1 MKVAELAVVD
11 DPAWGGIYTTTVA
24 DLSAVMKF
32 FSEVFAHLLICLV
45 AIVILVTLF
54 MNHKGRKQSRF
65 NGQDKEIEFRNKKDF
80 NENSPLLLEDLPFR
94 KFNDPESL
102 TSADTAESIN
112 TTHENLQSRLKGPA
126 AFDGILLTED
136 DFI

>member
-11 DPAWGGIYTTTVA
+11 DPAWGGIYATTMA

-32 FSEVFAHLLICLV
+32 FSEVFAHMLICLV

-54 MNHKGRKQSRF
+54 MSHEGRKQPRF
-65 NGQDKEIEFRNKKDF
+65 NGQDKEMKDKKDF
-80 NENSPLLLEDLPFR
+80 DETSPLLLEDLPFG

-112 TTHENLQSRLKGPA
+112 ATHDNLQSRLKGPA

-136 DFI
+136 DFN